1 MAARTKTARPR
12 TTPARRKAKAA
23 RPPVR
28 PDALEAAF
36 AFPALEAIF
45 TRRARR
51 FALGTALTGPLA
63 FRSDKEPVP
72 LAAEEEAILVAAAT
86 GITGVVR
93 EEWPFK
99 TGRGTTTSAD
109 KLASYTGRSF
119 PSPLAIHGTELFWTN
134 DEGVFVLPQRDRTP
148 DRYLQ
153 LQTPD
158 EPSELYRQSIK
169 LQKGRLK
176 IPRRRPNLFKFNEWL
191 VNTEGATVFI
201 PISDV
206 TRQCISAMLLYFDRP
221 HGYYII
227 DKQLGADP
235 LRPFVDSGLLD
246 PVHPVDLWDF
256 ERWQMVDMNG
266 VEEGLMVQNLM
277 IATQAL
283 GIGGHPFSGG
293 KGRVTMGGERQWH
306 EIGGEGP
313 CGSLGFTFHRVPD
326 DAPVGAGEEIPVGLE
341 GIFEGACPPFHADMD
356 AAVDFV
362 LDLRWGERG
371 IFSAPESRQIP
382 WRSPE
387 VARAVP
393 RPSDEAIDAT
403 KTMCNY
409 IWNTYGRFP
418 ATIDPFLMT
427 VWYQAAHLD
436 VEFYDRYYPAEALPP
451 HVRSHMHDWHSL

>member
-1 MAARTKTARPR
+1 MTGSATSSSARP
-12 TTPARRKAKAA
+12 AVRRE
-23 RPPVR
+23 
-28 PDALEAAF
+28 ALEAAF
-36 AFPALEAIF
+36 SFPALDAVF

-51 FALGTALTGPLA
+51 FALGVEMTGPLA
-63 FRSDKEPVP
+63 FRSEKEPVP
-72 LAAEEEAILVAAAT
+72 LAIEEEAILVAAAT

-93 EEWPFK
+93 EEWPFT
-99 TGRGTTTSAD
+99 TGSGESTSAD
-109 KLASYTGRSF
+109 KLASFTGRSF

-134 DEGVFVLPQRDRTP
+134 DEGVFVLPQRDITP
-148 DRYLQ
+148 ERYVQ
-153 LQTPD
+153 LQTQQ
-158 EPSELYRQSIK
+158 ERSELYRRAVK
-169 LQKGRLK
+169 LGEGRLD
-176 IPRRRPNLFKFNEWL
+176 IPRRRPNLFKFNEWI
-191 VNTEGATVFI
+191 VNAPGTTLFI
-201 PISDV
+201 PVSDV

-221 HGYYII
+221 HGYYVV
-227 DKQLGADP
+227 DKRLGNDP
-235 LRPFVDSGLLD
+235 LRPYVDSGLLD
-246 PVHPVDLWDF
+246 PAHPVDLSDF

-266 VEEGLMVQNLM
+266 VEEGLMIENLM

-293 KGRVTMGGERQWH
+293 KGRVTLGGEPQWH
-306 EIGGEGP
+306 GIGGEGS
-313 CGSLGFTFHRVPD
+313 CGTLGFTFHRVPD
-326 DAPVGAGEEIPVGLE
+326 GAPVGAGEEIPVGLE

-371 IFSAPESRQIP
+371 IFSAPESRPLP

-393 RPSDEAIDAT
+393 RPSDEAVEAT
-403 KTMCNY
+403 KTLCRY

-436 VEFYDRYYPAEALPP
+436 VDFYDRYYPPEAVPA
-451 HVRSHMHDWHSL
+451 HVRSHMRDWHGL

>member
-1 MAARTKTARPR
+1 MAATTNIARP
-12 TTPARRKAKAA
+12 A
-23 RPPVR
+23 VR
-28 PDALEAAF
+28 PQALEKAF
-36 AFPALEAIF
+36 SFPALDAIF

-51 FALGTALTGPLA
+51 FALGATMTGPLA
-63 FRSDKEPVP
+63 FRSRKEPVP
-72 LAAEEEAILVAAAT
+72 LAIEEEAILVAAAT

-93 EEWPFK
+93 EEWPF
-99 TGRGTTTSAD
+99 TTDDGGTTSAD
-109 KLASYTGRSF
+109 KLASFTGRSF

-134 DEGVFVLPQRDRTP
+134 DEGVFVLPQRDSTP

-153 LQTPD
+153 LRSQ
-158 EPSELYRQSIK
+158 EERSALYRQAIK
-169 LQKGRLK
+169 LQEGRLEV
-176 IPRRRPNLFKFNEWL
+176 PRRRPNLFKFNEWL
-191 VNTEGATVFI
+191 VNTEGATLFI
-201 PISDV
+201 PVSDV

-221 HGYYII
+221 HGYYIV
-227 DKQLGADP
+227 DRQLGNDP
-235 LRPFVDSGLLD
+235 LRPYVDSGLLD
-246 PVHPVDLWDF
+246 PAHPVDLWDF

-266 VEEGLMVQNLM
+266 VEEGLMIENLM

-293 KGRVTMGGERQWH
+293 KGRVTLGGERYWH
-306 EIGGEGP
+306 QIGGEGP

-326 DAPVGAGEEIPVGLE
+326 DAPVGAGEEIPVGLQ

-356 AAVDFV
+356 AAVDFIV
-362 LDLRWGERG
+362 AQRWGERG
-371 IFSAPESRQIP
+371 IFSAPENRQIP

-393 RPSDEAIDAT
+393 HPSDEAVEAT
-403 KTMCNY
+403 KTLCRY

-436 VEFYDRYYPAEALPP
+436 VEFYDRYYPPEALPA
-451 HVRSHMHDWHSL
+451 HVRSHMHEWHDIAT